1 MIYANYKQQKNSK
14 KAKISYTAGQ
24 VIQGQ
29 WLLHYFN
36 IRKDYNIIKF
46 IKKFPAESHIGFY
59 MMFSAAILA
68 NKLVDFVPKALIK
81 NNLDNISSY
90 SFLFFRTKKIDQ
102 LVKDNIKKI
111 EQFVILGAGFDL
123 RSVKFNNDNLIIFE
137 LDKKNTQKLKFDT
150 LKKANI
156 STKNIS
162 YIECD
167 LNNNEWSN
175 DLINNGFN
183 KNKKTLFLFESVS
196 CYLEEKIVNKVLSTI
211 NNISAK
217 ESIVIQD
224 FYSTRFLHQDEFL
237 RVKKGKKLIKKF
249 GENWNFTIN
258 MDNNVELEISKLLE
272 KHNLTPL
279 ENYICGKNS
288 TKSKNPFYAISLS
301 KV

>member
-1 MIYANYKQQKNSK
+1 M
-14 KAKISYTAGQ
+14 
-24 VIQGQ
+24 
-29 WLLHYFN
+29 LL
-36 IRKDYNIIKF
+36 
-46 IKKFPAESHIGFY
+46 
-59 MMFSAAILA
+59 
-68 NKLVDFVPKALIK
+68 NKCTDI
-81 NNLDNISSY
+81 N
-90 SFLFFRTKKIDQ
+90 
-102 LVKDNIKKI
+102 VKLK
-111 EQFVILGAGFDL
+111 
-123 RSVKFNNDNLIIFE
+123 IFE
-137 LDKKNTQKLKFDT
+137 LDKKNTQKLKLDT

-249 GENWNFTIN
+249 GENWSFTIN
-258 MDNNVELEISKLLE
+258 MDNNVELELSMLLE
-272 KHNLTPL
+272 KHNLTSQ
-279 ENYICGKNS
+279 ETYICGKNS